1 MRYRVVFFGTP
12 EFAVPAL
19 QALLDGP
26 DSVVGVICQP
36 DKPAGRGQQ
45 LQAPPVKRLALNR
58 SVPVAQPA
66 KVKTDELPNLLR
78 GWAPDLGVV
87 AAYGRI
93 LPNPVLELPRLG
105 CINVHASLLPKYR
118 GPAPIQ
124 WALLEGEAVTGVT
137 IMRMNERMDE
147 GDMLLQ
153 RAMPIGAGESY
164 GALQQRLAQLG
175 GEALMD
181 ALAALHAG
189 TLAATPQ
196 DHTRATYAR
205 MIRKADG
212 AIDWQSPAAAIA
224 RRVQA
229 FNPWPSAYTAHKGRM
244 LKIHRARAAAGG
256 AGAAAGTVL
265 AIGDSIRVATGDGVL
280 DIDELQLEG
289 KRALPARDFSRGGG
303 LAVGDRLGAAAP
315 S

>member
-45 LQAPPVKRLALNR
+45 LQAPPVKRLALER
-58 SVPVAQPA
+58 GLPVAQPA
-66 KVKTDELPNLLR
+66 KVKTEELPNLLR

-118 GPAPIQ
+118 GAAPIQ

-147 GDMLLQ
+147 GDTLLQ
-153 RAMPIGAGESY
+153 RAMPIAAGESY

-175 GEALMD
+175 GDALME

-196 DHTRATYAR
+196 DHTQATYAR

-224 RRVQA
+224 QRVQA
-229 FNPWPSAYTAHKGRM
+229 FNPWPSAYTTHKDRM
-244 LKIHRARAAAGG
+244 LKIHRARPASGA

-265 AIGDSIRVATGDGVL
+265 AIGESIRVATGDGVL

-303 LAVGDRLGAAAP
+303 LAVGDRLGAAATG
-315 S
+315 